1 MIQPQDRKSA
11 GHQNLR
17 QSALACRRGDRI
29 RAALLRLPVAR
40 YLWKGAHN
48 LRKPL
53 SQAGVAF
60 RLPKGDPASPV
71 SARPR
76 SAGHAACPRRRG
88 DRVKRREFIT
98 LLGGAAAA
106 WPAAARAQQPGAMPR
121 IGLLSVFAESDPE
134 GQALIR
140 ELMQGL
146 QELGWVNGRNAR
158 IDFRFG
164 GADAARIST
173 LATELIELRPD
184 VVLAAGALAA
194 TALRQ
199 QTLSIPI
206 VFVQVVDPVSAG
218 FVTNLARPEGNITG
232 FTNFEFSVGGK
243 WLQLLKECAPSV
255 DRIAVVFDP
264 ANPTW
269 AAYLRTIEAAAPSF
283 GVRLIPA
290 GVRDAAEITQR
301 VATFARDPNGALV
314 VLPSPVT
321 IRNRETII
329 VAAARHRLPT
339 IYPYH
344 FFTVDG
350 GLMSY
355 ASDVLDSYRRA
366 ASYVDRIFR
375 GAKVAELPVQQPI
388 KYELTIN
395 VQTAKTLGLA
405 LPDSVLARADEV
417 IE

>member
-1 MIQPQDRKSA
+1 
-11 GHQNLR
+11 
-17 QSALACRRGDRI
+17 
-29 RAALLRLPVAR
+29 V
-40 YLWKGAHN
+40 
-48 LRKPL
+48 
-53 SQAGVAF
+53 
-60 RLPKGDPASPV
+60 
-71 SARPR
+71 
-76 SAGHAACPRRRG
+76 RRR
-88 DRVKRREFIT
+88 DFIKFVA
-98 LLGGAAAA
+98 GSAAA
-106 WPAAARAQQPGAMPR
+106 WPLAAPAQQAGAMPR
-121 IGLLSVFAESDPE
+121 IGLLSVFAESDLE

-146 QELGWVNGRNAR
+146 QELGWVNGRNVR

-164 GADAARIST
+164 GADAAHIST

-184 VVLAAGALAA
+184 VVLASGALAA

-243 WLQLLKECAPSV
+243 WLQLLKECAPGV

-301 VATFARDPNGALV
+301 IATFARDPNGALV

-321 IRNRETII
+321 IRHRETII

-339 IYPYH
+339 IYPYR

-355 ASDVLDSYRRA
+355 GSDVLGSYRRA
-366 ASYVDRIFR
+366 ASYVDRILR

-395 VQTAKTLGLA
+395 VKTVKTLGLDMPPT
-405 LPDSVLARADEV
+405 LLERADEL
-417 IE
+417 IDS